1 MDMTQ
6 KNSYTIL
13 YQNLATFTM
22 LPQKKCVRNERIYI
36 KFKKIS
42 RRVTNLTLRRV
53 HRNAYPSECQTL
65 K

>member
-22 LPQKKCVRNERIYI
+22 LPQKNVCGTKEFILNSR
-36 KFKKIS
+36 KFQEELPI
-42 RRVTNLTLRRV
+42 
-53 HRNAYPSECQTL
+53 
-65 K
+65 